1 MEQSELRQAMEAVLF
16 VADEPLPAGDLA
28 QLLEVPVSRIEA
40 ELALLG
46 AAYEERRS
54 GLVLRRA
61 AGGFRLAT
69 HPDTAPWL
77 ERFVSE
83 QKAGRLTQAALE
95 TLAIVAYRQ
104 PVSRGQIAE
113 IRGVSPDSALRTL
126 VARALVQEVGR
137 DPGPGQAILYGT
149 TPLLLE
155 RLGLDSVEDLPPLVG
170 FMPDASSMER
180 MEAGLGPGI

>member
-1 MEQSELRQAMEAVLF
+1 VEQAALRQAIEAVLF

-28 QLLEVPVSRIEA
+28 QLFEVPVSRVEA

-46 AAYEERRS
+46 AVYQERGS
-54 GLVLRRA
+54 GIVLRRA

-69 HPDTAPWL
+69 HPETAPWL

-83 QKAGRLTQAALE
+83 QKAARLTQAALE

-113 IRGVSPDSALRTL
+113 IRGVAPDSALRTL
-126 VARALVQEVGR
+126 VARGVVQEVGR

-155 RLGLDSVEDLPPLVG
+155 RLGIDAVEDLPPLVG
-170 FMPDASSMER
+170 FMPDAASMER
-180 MEAGLGPGI
+180 MEAGLGPGV

>member
-1 MEQSELRQAMEAVLF
+1 MEQGELRQAMEAVLF
-16 VADEPLPAGDLA
+16 VSDEPLPAGDLA
-28 QLLEVPVSRIEA
+28 QLLEVPVARIEA
-40 ELALLG
+40 ELALMAG
-46 AAYEERRS
+46 AYEERRS
-54 GLVLRRA
+54 GLVLRKV
-61 AGGFRLAT
+61 AGGYRFAT

-95 TLAIVAYRQ
+95 TLAIIAYRQ
-104 PVSRGQIAE
+104 PLSRGQIAE

-126 VARALVQEVGR
+126 VTRGLVHEVGR
-137 DPGPGQAILYGT
+137 DSGPGQAILYGT

-155 RLGLDSVEDLPPLVG
+155 RLGLDAVEDLPPLVG

-180 MEAGLGPGI
+180 MEAGLGPGV